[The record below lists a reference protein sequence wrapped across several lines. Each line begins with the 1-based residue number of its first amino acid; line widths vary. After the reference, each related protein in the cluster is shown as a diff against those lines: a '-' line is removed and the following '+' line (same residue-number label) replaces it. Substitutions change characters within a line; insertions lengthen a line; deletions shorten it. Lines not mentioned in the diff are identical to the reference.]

1 MMDGMLDSH
10 FINTIEQK
18 LKDTTFA
25 RVDSNSIDK
34 IIHKEETELP
44 SKLDEKQKEQLK
56 EIITKSIDNK
66 QFDVTFESLSE
77 TDAPFMITQ
86 NEFMRR
92 MKDMSA
98 LGGGPM
104 MGLGNL
110 PDSYSLVVNANHP
123 TMAAL
128 LEGDVEVNE
137 LKVKQLYDLARLSKN
152 LLKGKELNDFVKR
165 SLQTII

>member
-1 MMDGMLDSH
+1 
-10 FINTIEQK
+10 
-18 LKDTTFA
+18 
-25 RVDSNSIDK
+25 
-34 IIHKEETELP
+34 
-44 SKLDEKQKEQLK
+44 
-56 EIITKSIDNK
+56 
-66 QFDVTFESLSE
+66 
-77 TDAPFMITQ
+77 
-86 NEFMRR
+86 
-92 MKDMSA
+92 MSA